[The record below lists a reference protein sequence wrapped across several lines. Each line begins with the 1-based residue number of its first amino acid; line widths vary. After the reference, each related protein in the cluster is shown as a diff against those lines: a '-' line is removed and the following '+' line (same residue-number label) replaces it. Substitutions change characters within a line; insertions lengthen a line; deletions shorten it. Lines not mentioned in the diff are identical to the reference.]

1 MQAYQKLFIDFA
13 MSRHVLQFGDFTLKS
28 GRQSPYFFNMGLFF
42 NSGALLQ
49 RIGEF
54 YVEAIENANLEF
66 DQLFGPAY
74 KGIPLVCS
82 TAIAFQQ
89 LVKKDIPFSFN
100 RKEAKDHG
108 EGGTI
113 VGAKLSGRVLIID
126 DVMTAGT
133 AVKEAITLVQ
143 QAGAVVAGV
152 VVALDRQEKGVSE
165 LSAVQEIAK
174 QYQIPVI
181 SIINL
186 QNLIEY
192 MQAANQL
199 DPNLLARLIAY
210 RETFASK

>member
-1 MQAYQKLFIDFA
+1 MQAYQKQFIDFA
-13 MSRHVLQFGDFTLKS
+13 ISRQVLQFGDFTLKS

-42 NSGALLQ
+42 NSGAMLQ

-54 YVEAIENANLEF
+54 YVEAIENAHLEF

-74 KGIPLVCS
+74 KGIPLVSS

-89 LVKKDIPFSFN
+89 LLKKDIPFNFN

-133 AVKEAITLVQ
+133 AVKEAIALVQ
-143 QAGAVVAGV
+143 QSGASVAGV
-152 VVALDRQEKGVSE
+152 VVALDRQEKGASE
-165 LSAVQEIAK
+165 LSAVQEIAQ

-186 QNLIEY
+186 ENLIEY
-192 MQAANQL
+192 LQAANQL
-199 DPNLLARLIAY
+199 EPHFLARLVAY

>member
-1 MQAYQKLFIDFA
+1 MNASLPK
-13 MSRHVLQFGDFTLKS
+13 T
-28 GRQSPYFFNMGLFF
+28 LFF